1 MVLIIIYISTANI
14 QKSGY
19 FVHAVDWDRCGLEV
33 VMVVGCDGHEFFGKI
48 LW

>member
-1 MVLIIIYISTANI
+1 MVLIIINFSTANI

-19 FVHAVDWDRCGLEV
+19 FVHVVGLDRCGLEV
-33 VMVVGCDGHEFFGKI
+33 VMVVDCEGGEFFGKI